1 MIVEFLQD
9 LSLKGVKLGLNGEK
23 LRIGGSQ
30 SVLTADVIAQLQQH
44 KTEILQ
50 VLHDSPDILN
60 VYPLSYGQQAM
71 WFLWQLAPENGF
83 YNVAFTCRICS
94 YVNVTTLQKT
104 FQTLIERHPQLR
116 SSFPKQGN
124 KPVQKIHQTEL
135 PNFQQIN
142 ASTWSDQELHHQVF
156 QESQQP
162 FDLENGSVMRVS
174 LFTRSQQEHIL
185 LLTVH
190 HIAIDAWCLPLLM
203 EEMIMTYPALESGV
217 EPPLTPLKNS
227 YIDYVRW
234 QRELLTS
241 TPGEKLWE
249 YWQKKLAGDLPILNL
264 PTDRPRPPIQ
274 TYNGASHRFTLSPK
288 LTAQIK
294 QLAQKEG
301 ATQSMVLLAAF
312 KILLHRYTGQEDIL
326 VGVPTS
332 GRTKSEFMPLVG
344 YFVDPVV
351 MRVNFSESP
360 TFQEFLTQIRS
371 CVSEALVHQDFPFAL
386 LVERLQSKRDPSRS
400 PIFQALFNFV
410 LQNLRQFPHS
420 QQLLLGGE
428 VDREGF
434 KLKPYEMSQMEGQ
447 FDLDLMMAEGSSDL
461 VGFFRY
467 NTDLFD
473 EQTIAQM
480 AGHFQNI
487 LAAIISNP
495 QQKVSQLPL
504 LSQSEREQILSV
516 CHNPAIKAENNKFI
530 DHEWADNSQIYVLDN
545 HQELL
550 PFGVE
555 GEIYIGDIGDAHL
568 NKSHLQQ
575 QEQTEVIEHPSLGR
589 LQRTKIWGRLRRDG
603 SLEVLGLIHRQIWI
617 GGHRINLQ
625 TIEQELLSIPGIED
639 CYVLAREGKLVAYLV
654 GSKSLANESLNAH
667 LQANLPGYML
677 PVAYLQVSNLPLTAT
692 GQIDE
697 QVLTYLE
704 VIDTKL
710 LEQWQQ
716 QLNSHPEIEQAVV
729 IASSRHTPSPSPL
742 HLAKLLPPGIN
753 NTAISLRIAETASVV
768 SFIPTEKPQFSKPAI
783 SDGGVLNI
791 PEDAPKTLSEAL
803 IQTATRSKNQGIT
816 YISAK
821 GEKEFQT
828 YTSLL
833 EEAKCIL
840 SGLRNQGLQPGQ
852 RVILQISS
860 LRDYFPTLWGCILG
874 GIQPVTVAVAPTYTE
889 KNAVINKL
897 YNTWE
902 LLEHPCILAS
912 NILVEALENLGS
924 LLPLPEL
931 KICSVAE
938 LKNYSP
944 TSEFY
949 PSRSDEVAFLQ
960 LTSGSTGVPKCIQ
973 ETHQGIIAHIHAAKQ
988 FNGYATEDISLNW
1001 LPVDHVV
1008 PILTCHFKDTYL
1020 GCQQVEVETA
1030 VILANPLKWLD
1041 LMEEYR
1047 VSHSWSPNFGFKLI
1061 SEALAK
1067 TPGNNWDLSSVKFLM
1082 NAGEQ
1087 VTPKVVRE
1095 FLNSVA
1101 PFGISSQVMQPAF
1114 GMAEVCT
1121 CMTYQN
1127 QFNEQTD
1134 IYRIKKS
1141 SVGAQ
1146 LEQTTDYSVDVIEF
1160 TDLGCPVPGVQIR
1173 ITDDKNSLLPEGVI
1187 GRFQIKGKV
1196 VTPGYLNNPQ
1206 ANAEAFVGDGWF
1218 NSGDLGFILNGHLVL
1233 TGREKELIIIN
1244 GANYYCYEVEDI
1256 VNSIAGVVPTYAGA
1270 CAFSNQQTGTEGLAI
1285 FFSPEKTDSQLYLSV
1300 IQDIRKEV
1308 ASQLGIT
1315 PTYLIPIERQEFPK
1329 TTSGKIQRSLL
1340 KQKLESGDFSSLIQ
1354 DIDILLGK
1362 NTIPDWFYQKVWC
1375 QKQARINPISTVRQA
1390 VIVFVDDLGLGQ
1402 SLCQRLEAQNYPCIK
1417 VEAGN
1422 NFAQISSE
1430 HYVVNPA
1437 NEEDYHWLIKSLIT
1451 NNYAIG
1457 HIFHLWN
1464 YETYND
1470 DISDL
1475 ETLEVSQQKGLYSLL
1490 FLVKAIDKL
1499 HETKDNIQLL
1509 FVASYSQS
1517 ILPSDAF
1524 SEGEAESCGHATRT
1538 PIAYQKATV
1547 LGFLKTIPQEIPWL
1561 ECRHIDLPIAAIEIN
1576 RSYLLSEFSVLTP
1589 ESEVAYRDGQRLV
1602 PRLQKTDFAEQEQ
1615 QQLPFKTSGVYLITG
1630 GLGGIGIKIAR
1641 YLLEHYQA
1649 RLLLIGRTPLPDE
1662 STWENYQE
1670 GEDALTAKIQAYQQ
1684 LRQLPGSVLYQAV
1697 DICNLDD
1704 MKQTINLVSSQ
1715 WETQIDG
1722 VIHLA
1727 GVLQEQLIT
1736 SATQASLTAKLQQK
1750 VMGTWVI
1757 HHLLQHQNPGFFIHF
1772 SSVNSFFGGT
1782 GVGAYAAANSFQEA
1796 FSTYQRQHTSWQSY
1810 CLSWSM
1816 WDETGM
1822 SRGYPMKE
1830 LSRAKGFCA
1839 ISPSQGID
1847 SLLVALAHRS
1857 NHLLVGLDAG
1867 KSHIQRFTL
1876 DCQNLQQ
1883 LTALFTAKTSELSI
1897 EQLYQPN
1904 LADCFGTL
1912 THCHFVQ
1919 LDEIPLTDSGEVD
1932 IKQLTHTYTGLKVTE
1947 QTEPRNPVER
1957 QLAEIFQKVLGLE
1970 KVGIHDNFFSLG
1982 GHSVLAAQIVS
1993 QIQETFGCDLALW
2006 VLFQSSTIAELAQ
2019 VIEKPDL
2026 SSGGLGHG
2034 NRDIED
2040 AFTSNPCLV
2049 SIKPNGSKRPFF
2061 WIHPMASFVFPY
2073 YPVAYQLGSDHPIY
2087 GIQSP
2092 GLTGEKRPLK
2102 RVEDMA
2108 DYYIQAIRS
2117 VQPQGPYLL
2126 SGWSLGAYIVYE
2138 MAVRLK
2144 QANQDVDLLVLVDI
2158 PPDLKTGYKAKDL
2171 WRIAGFLV
2179 SVPEMLPWVY
2189 DYLAL
2194 IRVTEPSSSQPSK
2207 GDDQTKGIINQ
2218 MLSFF
2223 GHRSEIPQ
2231 VATKNPQ
2238 TMTKCEQLRV
2248 TLRLVQMLVANAEA
2262 LYRYKAQSYDGKVIL
2277 LKTSDVELDQ
2287 DETWGWRDLVKGG
2300 VDVHTV
2306 PGNHLNLLRHPH
2318 ASAIAEILRQ
2328 YLDCIPDTTS
2338 G

>member
-9 LSLKGVKLGLNGEK
+9 LSFKGVKLGLNGEK

-30 SVLTADVIAQLQQH
+30 SVLTSDVIAQLQQH

-50 VLHDSPDILN
+50 VLQDTPDILN

-94 YVNVTTLQKT
+94 YVNVATLQKT

-135 PNFQQIN
+135 TDFQQIN
-142 ASTWSDQELHHQVF
+142 ASTWSEQELHQQVF

-174 LFTRSQQEHIL
+174 LFTRSEQEHIL

-190 HIAIDAWCLPLLM
+190 HISIDAWCLPLLM
-203 EEMIMTYPALESGV
+203 EEMIITYPALESGV
-217 EPPLTPLKNS
+217 EPHLTPLKNS

-241 TPGEKLWE
+241 DQGEKLWD
-249 YWQKKLAGDLPILNL
+249 YWQKKLAGDLPVLNL
-264 PTDRPRPPIQ
+264 PTDRPRPSIQ

-288 LTAQIK
+288 LTEQIK

-312 KILLHRYTGQEDIL
+312 KILLYRYTGQEDIL
-326 VGVPTS
+326 VGVPSS

-351 MRVNFSESP
+351 MRVNFSESLS
-360 TFQEFLTQIRS
+360 FQEFLSQIRC
-371 CVSEALVHQDFPFAL
+371 CVSEALAHQDFPFAL

-410 LQNLRQFPHS
+410 LQNLRQFPYS

-434 KLKPYEMSQMEGQ
+434 KLKPYEISQMEGQ

-480 AGHFQNI
+480 ASHFQNI
-487 LAAIISNP
+487 LAGIISNP

-504 LSQSEREQILSV
+504 LNEVEKQQILMV
-516 CHNPAIKAENNKFI
+516 CQDPVIKSQNNRLI
-530 DHEWADNSQIYVLDN
+530 YPEWIDNSPIYVLDN
-545 HQELL
+545 HGELL

-555 GEIYIGDIGDAHL
+555 GEIYIGYVGDAHL
-568 NKSHLQQ
+568 NRNHLQQ
-575 QEQTEVIEHPSLGR
+575 QDQTITEVLEHPLLGSL
-589 LQRTKIWGRLRRDG
+589 LRTRTWGRLRRDG
-603 SLEVLGLIHRQIWI
+603 SLEVLGLIQRQAWI
-617 GGHRINLQ
+617 GGQRLNFQ
-625 TIEQELLSIPGIED
+625 TVEQELLSISGIED
-639 CYVLAREGKLVAYLV
+639 CYVLAREGKLVAYV
-654 GSKSLANESLNAH
+654 VSSKSLAKESLNTH
-667 LQANLPGYML
+667 LQAKLPDYML
-677 PVAYLQVSNLPLTAT
+677 PVAYVQISNLPLTAT

-697 QVLTYLE
+697 QVLTSLE

-710 LEQWQQ
+710 LEKWQQ
-716 QLNSHPEIEQAVV
+716 QLNSHSEIDQAVV
-729 IASSRHTPSPSPL
+729 IASSRHTSSPPSL

-753 NTAISLRIAETASVV
+753 NTAISLPIAETASVV
-768 SFIPTEKPQFSKPAI
+768 GLVPTETPQFTTPAI
-783 SDGGVLNI
+783 SDGGPLNI
-791 PEDAPKTLSEAL
+791 PEDVPKTLTEAL

-833 EEAKCIL
+833 DEAKCIL
-840 SGLRNQGLQPGQ
+840 NGLRNQGLQPGQ
-852 RVILQISS
+852 RVILQIAS
-860 LRDYFPTLWGCILG
+860 LRDYFPTLWACILG

-897 YNTWE
+897 YNIWE

-912 NILVEALENLGS
+912 EFLVEALENLRS
-924 LLPLPEL
+924 LLPLSEL
-931 KICSVAE
+931 KVCSVGE
-938 LKNYSP
+938 LRNHTA

-949 PSRSDEVAFLQ
+949 LSRPDEVAFLQ

-988 FNGYATEDISLNW
+988 FNGYQTEDISLNW

-1020 GCQQVEVETA
+1020 GCQQIEVETA

-1067 TPGNNWDLSSVKFLM
+1067 IAEKTWDLSSVKFLM

-1087 VTPKVVRE
+1087 VTPRVVRE

-1146 LEQTTDYSVDVIEF
+1146 LELTTDSHVDVIEF
-1160 TDLGCPVPGVQIR
+1160 TDLGRPVPGVQIR

-1233 TGREKELIIIN
+1233 TGREKEVIIIN
-1244 GANYYCYEVEDI
+1244 GANYYCYEIEDI
-1256 VNSIAGVVPTYAGA
+1256 VNSIAGVAPTYAGA

-1285 FFSPEKTDSQLYLSV
+1285 FFSPEKTESQLNLEI
-1300 IQDIRKEV
+1300 IQAIRREV
-1308 ASQLGIT
+1308 ATQLGIT
-1315 PTYLIPIERQEFPK
+1315 PYYVIPVERQEFPK
-1329 TTSGKIQRSLL
+1329 TTSGKIQRSQLR
-1340 KQKLESGDFSSLIQ
+1340 KKLESGDFSSLIQ

-1390 VIVFVDDLGLGQ
+1390 VIVFFDDLGLGQ
-1402 SLCQRLEAQNYPCIK
+1402 SVCQRLEAQNYSCIK

-1422 NFAQISSE
+1422 SFAQISSE

-1437 NEEDYHWLIKSLIT
+1437 NNEEDYHRLIKSLTT

-1464 YETYND
+1464 YETD
-1470 DISDL
+1470 HDGISNL
-1475 ETLEVSQQKGLYSLL
+1475 QTLEISQQKGLYSLL
-1490 FLVKAIDKL
+1490 FLVKAIEKL
-1499 HETKDNIQLL
+1499 HETKERIQLL
-1509 FVASYSQS
+1509 FVASCSQF
-1517 ILPSDAF
+1517 ILPTD
-1524 SEGEAESCGHATRT
+1524 

-1547 LGFLKTIPQEIPWL
+1547 FGFLKTIPQEIPWL
-1561 ECRHIDLPIAAIEIN
+1561 DCRHIDLPIAAVEIN
-1576 RSYLLSEFSVLTP
+1576 RTHLLAEFSAFTSEP
-1589 ESEVAYRDGQRLV
+1589 EVAYRNGQRLV
-1602 PRLQKTDFAEQEQ
+1602 SRLQKTDFAEQEQ
-1615 QQLPFKTSGVYLITG
+1615 QELPFKKGGVYLITG
-1630 GLGGIGIKIAR
+1630 GLGGIGVKIAK

-1662 STWENYQE
+1662 SSWKNYQE
-1670 GEDALTAKIQAYQQ
+1670 GEDKLSAKIQAYQQ

-1704 MKQTINLVSSQ
+1704 MKQTLDLVSFQ
-1715 WETQIDG
+1715 WDTQIDG

-1727 GVLQEQLIT
+1727 GGLPEHLI
-1736 SATQASLTAKLQQK
+1736 ASETKESLVAGLQQK
-1750 VMGTWVI
+1750 VMGSWVL
-1757 HHLLQHQNPGFFIHF
+1757 HHVLQNQNPGFFIHF
-1772 SSVNSFFGGT
+1772 SSVNGFFGGT

-1796 FSTYQRQHTSWQSY
+1796 FSTYQRQHSSWQSY

-1822 SRGYPMKE
+1822 SRGYPMKD
-1830 LSRAKGFCA
+1830 LSQAKGYCA

-1857 NHLLVGLDAG
+1857 NHLFIGLDAG

-1876 DCQNLQQ
+1876 NCQSLQQ
-1883 LTALFTAKTSELSI
+1883 LTALFTAKTRELSV
-1897 EQLYQPN
+1897 EQLQVCDR
-1904 LADCFGTL
+1904 LQHGVADRFGTS
-1912 THCHFVQ
+1912 TQCHFVQ
-1919 LDEIPLTDSGEVD
+1919 LDEMPLTDSGEVD
-1932 IKQLTHTYTGLKVTE
+1932 IKQLTHTYTGLKVSE
-1947 QTEPRNPVER
+1947 QTEPRNQVER
-1957 QLAEIFQKVLGLE
+1957 QLAEIFQQVLGLE
-1970 KVGIHDNFFSLG
+1970 KIGIHDNFFTLG

-1993 QIQETFGCDLALW
+1993 QIQETFGSDLQLW

-2019 VIEKPDL
+2019 IIEKPDQ
-2026 SSGGLGHG
+2026 SSGELANG
-2034 NRDIED
+2034 NRDIEE
-2040 AFTSNPCLV
+2040 ALTSYPCLV
-2049 SIKPNGSKRPFF
+2049 PIKPGGSKQPFF
-2061 WIHPMASFVFPY
+2061 WIHPMAGIVFPY
-2073 YPVAYQLGSDHPIY
+2073 YPVVYQLGSDHPVY
-2087 GIQSP
+2087 GIQAP
-2092 GLTGEKRPLK
+2092 GLQGEKQPLN

-2108 DYYIQAIRS
+2108 AYYIEVIRS

-2126 SGWSLGAYIVYE
+2126 AGWSLGAYIVYE

-2144 QANQDVDLLVLVDI
+2144 QANQDVDLLVLFDS
-2158 PPDLKTGYKAKDL
+2158 PPDLKTGYKAEDL
-2171 WRIAGFLV
+2171 WRIAGLIV
-2179 SVPEMLPWVY
+2179 SVPDMWPLIY
-2189 DYLAL
+2189 DYITQVRA
-2194 IRVTEPSSSQPSK
+2194 TEPSSLQQSK
-2207 GDDQTKGIINQ
+2207 SADQTKGLIKG
-2218 MLSFF
+2218 MMSFL
-2223 GHRSEIPQ
+2223 GHRS
-2231 VATKNPQ
+2231 ATKNPQ
-2238 TMTKCEQLRV
+2238 IIKRCEQVRV
-2248 TLRLVQMLVANAEA
+2248 ILRLWQIGIANGDA
-2262 LYRYKAQSYDGKVIL
+2262 LYRYKAPSYDGKAIL
-2277 LKTSDVELDQ
+2277 VKTSDIQLDQ
-2287 DETWGWRDLVKGG
+2287 DETWGWGELVKGG
-2300 VDVHTV
+2300 VDIHTV
-2306 PGNHLNLLRHPH
+2306 PGNHLTLLRHPH
-2318 ASAIAEILRQ
+2318 ASAIAQILTR

>member
-9 LSLKGVKLGLNGEK
+9 LSFKGVKLGLNGEK

-30 SVLTADVIAQLQQH
+30 SVLTSDVIAQLQQH

-50 VLHDSPDILN
+50 VLQDTPDILN

-124 KPVQKIHQTEL
+124 KPVQKINQTEL
-135 PNFQQIN
+135 TGFQQIN
-142 ASTWSDQELHHQVF
+142 ASTWSDQELHQQVF

-174 LFTRSQQEHIL
+174 LFTRSEQEHIL

-241 TPGEKLWE
+241 TQGEKLWN
-249 YWQKKLAGDLPILNL
+249 YWQKKLAGDLPVLNL
-264 PTDRPRPPIQ
+264 PTDRPRPSIQ

-288 LTAQIK
+288 LTEQIK

-312 KILLHRYTGQEDIL
+312 KILLYRYTGQEDIL
-326 VGVPTS
+326 VGVPSS

-360 TFQEFLTQIRS
+360 SFQEFLSQIRQT
-371 CVSEALVHQDFPFAL
+371 VSEALAHQDFPFAL

-410 LQNLRQFPHS
+410 LQNLRQFPYS

-480 AGHFQNI
+480 ASHFQNI

-504 LSQSEREQILSV
+504 FNEAEKQQILMV
-516 CHNPAIKAENNKFI
+516 CQDPVIKSQNNRLIYPEWAEN
-530 DHEWADNSQIYVLDN
+530 SPIYVLDS
-545 HQELL
+545 HRELL

-555 GEIYIGDIGDAHL
+555 GEIYIGDTH
-568 NKSHLQQ
+568 QQ
-575 QEQTEVIEHPSLGR
+575 HEQSTTEVIEHPLLGR
-589 LQRTKIWGRLRRDG
+589 LLRTKTWGRLRRDG
-603 SLEVLGLIHRQIWI
+603 SLEVLGLIQRQAWI
-617 GGHRINLQ
+617 GGHRINFQ
-625 TIEQELLSIPGIED
+625 TVEQELLSIFGIED
-639 CYVLAREGKLVAYLV
+639 CYVMAREGKLVAYV
-654 GSKSLANESLNAH
+654 VSSKSLANESLNAH
-667 LQANLPGYML
+667 LQAKLPDYML
-677 PVAYLQVSNLPLTAT
+677 PIAYVQVSNLPLTAT

-697 QVLTYLE
+697 QVLTSLE

-710 LEQWQQ
+710 LEKWQQ
-716 QLNSHPEIEQAVV
+716 QLNSHPEIDQAVV
-729 IASSRHTPSPSPL
+729 IASSRHTSSPPPL

-753 NTAISLRIAETASVV
+753 NTAISLTVAETASVV
-768 SFIPTEKPQFSKPAI
+768 GLVSTETPQFTTPAI
-783 SDGGVLNI
+783 SDGGLLNI
-791 PEDAPKTLSEAL
+791 PEDAPKTLTAAL
-803 IQTATRSKNQGIT
+803 IQTASRSKNQGIT

-833 EEAKCIL
+833 DEAKRIL
-840 SGLRNQGLQPGQ
+840 NGLQNQGLQPGQ
-852 RVILQISS
+852 RVILQIAS
-860 LRDYFPTLWGCILG
+860 LRDYFPTLWACILG

-912 NILVEALENLGS
+912 DALVKALENLRS
-924 LLPLPEL
+924 LLPLSEL
-931 KICSVAE
+931 KVCSVGELRKYSAIAE
-938 LKNYSP
+938 I
-944 TSEFY
+944 Y
-949 PSRSDEVAFLQ
+949 PCRPDEVAFLQ

-973 ETHQGIIAHIHAAKQ
+973 ETHQGIIAHIHAAQQ
-988 FNGYATEDISLNW
+988 FNGYATEDIGLNW

-1020 GCQQVEVETA
+1020 GCQQIEVETA

-1061 SEALAK
+1061 SEVLTK
-1067 TPGNNWDLSSVKFLM
+1067 TPGKNWDLSSVKFLM

-1087 VTPKVVRE
+1087 VTPRVIRE

-1101 PFGISSQVMQPAF
+1101 HFGISSQVMQPAF

-1141 SVGAQ
+1141 SVGGQ
-1146 LEQTTDYSVDVIEF
+1146 LEQTTDSSIDVIEF
-1160 TDLGCPVPGVQIR
+1160 TDLGRPVPGVQIR

-1233 TGREKELIIIN
+1233 TGREKEVIIIN
-1244 GANYYCYEVEDI
+1244 GANYYCYEIEDI
-1256 VNSIAGVVPTYAGA
+1256 VNSIAGVAPTYAGA

-1285 FFSPEKTDSQLYLSV
+1285 FFSPEQTDSQLNLEV
-1300 IQDIRKEV
+1300 IQAIRREV
-1308 ASQLGIT
+1308 TSQLGIA
-1315 PTYLIPIERQEFPK
+1315 PYYVIPVERQEFPK
-1329 TTSGKIQRSLL
+1329 TTSGKIQRSQLR
-1340 KQKLESGDFSSLIQ
+1340 KKLESGDFSSLIQ
-1354 DIDILLGK
+1354 EIDIKLGK

-1375 QKQARINPISTVRQA
+1375 QKQARINPISTVRQT
-1390 VIVFVDDLGLGQ
+1390 VIVFLDDLGLGQ

-1417 VEAGN
+1417 VEVGN
-1422 NFAQISSE
+1422 HFAQISSE

-1437 NEEDYHWLIKSLIT
+1437 NEEDYAQLITSLIT

-1464 YETYND
+1464 YEIYND
-1470 DISDL
+1470 GISNL
-1475 ETLEVSQQKGLYSLL
+1475 ENLDVSQQKGLYSLL

-1499 HETKDNIQLL
+1499 HETKERIQLL
-1509 FVASYSQS
+1509 FVDTCSQV
-1517 ILPSDAF
+1517 ILPTDA
-1524 SEGEAESCGHATRT
+1524 
-1538 PIAYQKATV
+1538 IAYQKATV
-1547 LGFLKTIPQEIPWL
+1547 FGFLKTIPQEIPWL
-1561 ECRHIDLPIAAIEIN
+1561 DCRHIDLPIAAVEIN
-1576 RSYLLSEFSVLTP
+1576 RTYLLAEFSVLTP
-1589 ESEVAYRDGQRLV
+1589 ELEVAYRDGQRLV
-1602 PRLQKTDFAEQEQ
+1602 PRLQKTDFAQQEQ
-1615 QQLPFKTSGVYLITG
+1615 QQLPFKTGGVYLITG
-1630 GLGGIGIKIAR
+1630 GLGGIGVKIAR

-1649 RLLLIGRTPLPDE
+1649 RLLLIGRTLLPDE

-1670 GEDALTAKIQAYQQ
+1670 GEDKLIAKIQAYQQ
-1684 LRQLPGSVLYQAV
+1684 LRQLPGAVLYQSV

-1704 MKQTINLVSSQ
+1704 MKQTLDLVSSQ
-1715 WETQIDG
+1715 WHTQIDG

-1727 GVLQEQLIT
+1727 GGLPEHLI
-1736 SATQASLTAKLQQK
+1736 ASETKESLVAGLQQK
-1750 VMGTWVI
+1750 VMGTWVL
-1757 HHLLQHQNPGFFIHF
+1757 HHLLQNQNPGFFIHF

-1782 GVGAYAAANSFQEA
+1782 GVSAYAAANSFQEA
-1796 FSTYQRQHTSWQSY
+1796 FSTYQRKHSSWQSY

-1822 SRGYPMKE
+1822 SRGYPMKD
-1830 LSRAKGFCA
+1830 LSQAKGYCA
-1839 ISPSQGID
+1839 ISPSQGMD

-1857 NHLLVGLDAG
+1857 HHLFIGLDAS
-1867 KSHIQRFTL
+1867 KLHIQQFTL
-1876 DCQNLQQ
+1876 DCQSLQQ
-1883 LTALFTAKTSELSI
+1883 LTALFTAQTSELSI
-1897 EQLYQPN
+1897 AQLQLYGVS
-1904 LADCFGTL
+1904 DRFGTP
-1912 THCHFVQ
+1912 THCNFVQ
-1919 LDEIPLTDSGEVD
+1919 LDEMPLTDAGEVD

-1947 QTEPRNPVER
+1947 QTEPRNQVES

-1970 KVGIHDNFFSLG
+1970 KIGIHDNFFTLG

-1993 QIQETFGCDLALW
+1993 QIQETFGCDLPLW

-2019 VIEKPDL
+2019 IIEKSHQ
-2026 SSGGLGHG
+2026 SSPEEANA
-2034 NRDIED
+2034 NRHIEE
-2040 AFTSNPCLV
+2040 ALTNYPCIV
-2049 SIKPNGSKRPFF
+2049 PIKPGGKKRPFF
-2061 WIHPMASFVFPY
+2061 LIHPMASFVFPY
-2073 YPVAYQLGSDHPIY
+2073 YPVAYQLGADQPVY

-2092 GLTGEKRPLK
+2092 GLTGYKEPLK
-2102 RVEDMA
+2102 RVEEMA
-2108 DYYIQAIRS
+2108 AYYIEAIRA
-2117 VQPQGPYLL
+2117 VQPEGPYSLA
-2126 SGWSLGAYIVYE
+2126 GWSLGAYIAYE
-2138 MAVRLK
+2138 MALRLQ
-2144 QANQDVDLLVLVDI
+2144 QANQEVDLLVLFDS
-2158 PPDLKTGYKAKDL
+2158 PPSLKTGYKARDFG
-2171 WRIAGFLV
+2171 RIAGLIV
-2179 SVPEMLPWVY
+2179 SFQDNLPWLY

-2194 IRVTEPSSSQPSK
+2194 IRVAEPLSSQPSP
-2207 GDDQTKGIINQ
+2207 GDGQTKGLIKK

-2223 GHRSEIPQ
+2223 GYSS
-2231 VATKNPQ
+2231 VNKNHQ
-2238 TMTKCEQLRV
+2238 DMTIGEKLGV
-2248 TLRLVQMLVANAEA
+2248 TLRLCQMVMSNIQA
-2262 LYRYKAQSYDGKVIL
+2262 LLRYKASSYDGKVIL
-2277 LKTSDVELDQ
+2277 LKTSDSGLDQ
-2287 DETWGWRDLVKGG
+2287 DETWGWREFAKGG

-2306 PGNHLNLLRHPH
+2306 PGNHLTLVRHPN
-2318 ASAIAEILRQ
+2318 ASAIAQILRR

-2338 G
+2338 DKN

>member
-50 VLHDSPDILN
+50 ILHDSPDILN

-94 YVNVTTLQKT
+94 SVNVTTLQKT

-124 KPVQKIHQTEL
+124 KSVQKIHQTQL

-142 ASTWSDQELHHQVF
+142 ASTWSEQELHQQVF

-174 LFTRSQQEHIL
+174 LFTRSEQEHIL

-241 TPGEKLWE
+241 NQGEKLWN
-249 YWQKKLAGDLPILNL
+249 YWQKQLAGDLPVLNL
-264 PTDRPRPPIQ
+264 PTDRPRPSIQ

-288 LTAQIK
+288 LTEQLK
-294 QLAQKEG
+294 QLAQREG

-312 KILLHRYTGQEDIL
+312 QILLYRYTGQEDIL
-326 VGVPTS
+326 VGVPSS

-351 MRVNFSESP
+351 VRVNFSESP
-360 TFQEFLTQIRS
+360 SFQEFLSQIRS

-410 LQNLRQFPHS
+410 LQNLRQFPYS

-447 FDLDLMMAEGSSDL
+447 FDLDLMMSEGSSDL

-480 AGHFQNI
+480 AGHFQNL
-487 LAAIISNP
+487 LAGIISNP

-504 LSQSEREQILSV
+504 LSQAEQEQILTV
-516 CHNPAIKAENNKFI
+516 CQDPAIKAQNNKFI
-530 DHEWADNSQIYVLDN
+530 DHEWADNSPIYVLDN

-555 GEIYIGDIGDAHL
+555 GEIYIGYIGDAHL
-568 NKSHLQQ
+568 NINHSI
-575 QEQTEVIEHPSLGR
+575 TEVLEHPSLGS
-589 LQRTKIWGRLRRDG
+589 LLRTGTWGRLRRDG
-603 SLEVLGLIHRQIWI
+603 SLEVLGLIQRQAWI
-617 GGHRINLQ
+617 GGHRINFQ
-625 TIEQELLSIPGIED
+625 TVEQELLSISGIED
-639 CYVLAREGKLVAYLV
+639 CYVLAREGKLVAYVV
-654 GSKSLANESLNAH
+654 GSKSLSNESLNAH
-667 LQANLPGYML
+667 LQANLLGYML
-677 PVAYLQVSNLPLTAT
+677 PVAYVQVSNLPLTAT

-697 QVLTYLE
+697 QVLTSLE

-710 LEQWQQ
+710 IEKWQQ
-716 QLNSHPEIEQAVV
+716 QLNSHPEIDQAVV
-729 IASSRHTPSPSPL
+729 IASSRHTSSPPPL

-753 NTAISLRIAETASVV
+753 NTAISLPIAETASVV
-768 SFIPTEKPQFSKPAI
+768 GLVSTETPQLTTPAI
-783 SDGGVLNI
+783 SDGGSLNI
-791 PEDAPKTLSEAL
+791 PEDAPQTLTAAL

-821 GEKEFQT
+821 GEQEFQT
-828 YTSLL
+828 YSNLL
-833 EEAKCIL
+833 DEAKRIL
-840 SGLRNQGLQPGQ
+840 NGLRNQGLQPGQ
-852 RVILQISS
+852 RVILQIAS
-860 LRDYFPTLWGCILG
+860 LRDYFPTLWACILG

-889 KNAVINKL
+889 KNAVVNKL

-912 NILVEALENLGS
+912 DSLIEPLENLPSS
-924 LLPLPEL
+924 LALPEL
-931 KICSVAE
+931 KISSVGK
-938 LKNYSP
+938 LRNYSP
-944 TSEFY
+944 TSEIY
-949 PSRSDEVAFLQ
+949 PCRPDDVAFLQ

-988 FNGYATEDISLNW
+988 FNGYETENVSLNW

-1020 GCQQVEVETA
+1020 GCQQIEVETA

-1061 SEALAK
+1061 SDALTK
-1067 TPGNNWDLSSVKFLM
+1067 TPGKNRDLSSVKFLM

-1087 VTPKVVRE
+1087 VTPRVVRE

-1101 PFGISSQVMQPAF
+1101 PFGIASQVMQPAF

-1141 SVGAQ
+1141 SVGGQ
-1146 LEQTTDYSVDVIEF
+1146 LEKTTDSSVDVIEF
-1160 TDLGCPVPGVQIR
+1160 INLGRPVPGVQIR
-1173 ITDDKNSLLPEGVI
+1173 ITDDKNYLLPEGVI

-1196 VTPGYLNNPQ
+1196 VTPGYLSNPQ

-1233 TGREKELIIIN
+1233 TGREKEVIIIN
-1244 GANYYCYEVEDI
+1244 GANYYCYEIEDI
-1256 VNSIAGVVPTYAGA
+1256 VNSIAGVTPTYAGA
-1270 CAFSNQQTGTEGLAI
+1270 CAFSNQKTGTEGLAI
-1285 FFSPEKTDSQLYLSV
+1285 FFSPEKTESQPNLEV
-1300 IQDIRKEV
+1300 IQAIKIEV
-1308 ASQLGIT
+1308 AAQLGIT
-1315 PTYLIPIERQEFPK
+1315 PYYVIPVESQEFPK
-1329 TTSGKIQRSLL
+1329 TTSGKIQRSQLR
-1340 KQKLESGDFSSLIQ
+1340 KKLESGDFNSLIQ

-1362 NTIPDWFYQKVWC
+1362 NTIPDWFYEKVWC
-1375 QKQARINPISTVRQA
+1375 QKQARINPLLNVKQA

-1402 SLCQRLEAQNYPCIK
+1402 SVCQRLEAQNYPCIK

-1422 NFAQISSE
+1422 NFAHLSSE
-1430 HYVVNPA
+1430 HYVINPA
-1437 NEEDYHWLIKSLIT
+1437 HEEDYHHLIKSLIT
-1451 NNYAIG
+1451 NNYTIG

-1470 DISDL
+1470 GIPNL

-1490 FLVKAIDKL
+1490 FLVKAIEKL
-1499 HETKDNIQLL
+1499 HETKERIQLL
-1509 FVASYSQS
+1509 FVASCSQF
-1517 ILPSDAF
+1517 ILPTDAI
-1524 SEGEAESCGHATRT
+1524 T
-1538 PIAYQKATV
+1538 YQKATV

-1561 ECRHIDLPIAAIEIN
+1561 DCRHIDLPIAAVEIN
-1576 RSYLLSEFSVLTP
+1576 RTYLLAEFSVLIP
-1589 ESEVAYRDGQRLV
+1589 ESEVAYRNGQRLI
-1602 PRLQKTDFAEQEQ
+1602 PRLKKTDFAEQEQ
-1615 QQLPFKTSGVYLITG
+1615 QELPFKHGGVYLITG
-1630 GLGGIGIKIAR
+1630 GLGGIGVKIAK
-1641 YLLEHYQA
+1641 YLLKHYQA

-1662 STWENYQE
+1662 STWKNYQE
-1670 GEDALTAKIQAYQQ
+1670 GEDKLSAKIQAYQQ
-1684 LRQLPGSVLYQAV
+1684 LRQLPGTVLYQAV

-1704 MKQTINLVSSQ
+1704 MKQTLYLVSSE
-1715 WETQIDG
+1715 WNTQIDG

-1727 GVLQEQLIT
+1727 GGLPEHLI
-1736 SATQASLTAKLQQK
+1736 ASETKESLVAGLQQK
-1750 VMGTWVI
+1750 VMGTWVL
-1757 HHLLQHQNPGFFIHF
+1757 HHLLQNHQSGFFIHF

-1782 GVGAYAAANSFQEA
+1782 GVGAYAAANSFLEA
-1796 FSTYQRQHTSWQSY
+1796 FSTYQRQHSSWQSY

-1822 SRGYPMKE
+1822 SRGYPMKD
-1830 LSRAKGFCA
+1830 LSRAKGFDA
-1839 ISPSQGID
+1839 LSPSQGID

-1857 NHLLVGLDAG
+1857 NHLFIGLDAG

-1876 DCQNLQQ
+1876 DCQSLQQ
-1883 LTALFTAKTSELSI
+1883 LTALFTANTRELSV
-1897 EQLYQPN
+1897 EQLQVC
-1904 LADCFGTL
+1904 DRFGTP
-1912 THCHFVQ
+1912 TRCNFVQ
-1919 LDEIPLTDSGEVD
+1919 LDEMPLTDAGEVD
-1932 IKQLTHTYTGLKVTE
+1932 LKQLTHTYTGLKVSE
-1947 QTEPRNPVER
+1947 QTEPRNQVER
-1957 QLAEIFQKVLGLE
+1957 QLAEIFKQVLGLE
-1970 KVGIHDNFFSLG
+1970 KISIHDNFFTLG

-1993 QIQETFGCDLALW
+1993 QIQETFGSDLQLW

-2019 VIEKPDL
+2019 IIEKPDQ
-2026 SSGGLGHG
+2026 SSGELANG
-2034 NRDIED
+2034 NTDIED
-2040 AFTSNPCLV
+2040 ALKSYPCLV
-2049 SIKPNGSKRPFF
+2049 PIKPGGSKQPFF
-2061 WIHPMASFVFPY
+2061 WIHPMAGIVFPY
-2073 YPVAYQLGSDHPIY
+2073 YPVVYQLGSDHPVY
-2087 GIQSP
+2087 GIQAP
-2092 GLTGEKRPLK
+2092 GLQGEKQPLR

-2108 DYYIQAIRS
+2108 AYYIEVIRS

-2126 SGWSLGAYIVYE
+2126 AGWSLGAYIVYE

-2144 QANQDVDLLVLVDI
+2144 QANQDVDLLVLFDS
-2158 PPDLKTGYKAKDL
+2158 PPDLKTGYKAEDL
-2171 WRIAGFLV
+2171 WRIAGLIV
-2179 SVPEMLPWVY
+2179 SVPDMWPLIY
-2189 DYLAL
+2189 DYIIQVRA
-2194 IRVTEPSSSQPSK
+2194 TEPSSLQQSK
-2207 GDDQTKGIINQ
+2207 AADQTKGLIKG
-2218 MLSFF
+2218 MLSFL
-2223 GHRSEIPQ
+2223 GHRG
-2231 VATKNPQ
+2231 ATQNPQ
-2238 TMTKCEQLRV
+2238 IIKRCEQVRV
-2248 TLRLVQMLVANAEA
+2248 ILRLWQIGIANGDA
-2262 LYRYKAQSYDGKVIL
+2262 LYRYKAPSYDGKAIL
-2277 LKTSDVELDQ
+2277 VKTSDIQLDQ
-2287 DETWGWRDLVKGG
+2287 DETWGWGELVKGG
-2300 VDVHTV
+2300 VDVHNV
-2306 PGNHLNLLRHPH
+2306 PGNHLTLLRHPH
-2318 ASAIAEILRQ
+2318 ASAIAEILTR